1 MTRGRRLL
9 VLLVGYGLIMV
20 AVWTEGRTQ
29 LIWDAAAAA
38 WIAAAVIA
46 EGRPARELG
55 LGITGL
61 IPALRTITV
70 ALLAVAIIVLA
81 GWDGGTL
88 RPLYGSRP
96 PGIHSFG
103 YATWALMQ
111 EFILNSF
118 FYLGFERLLGNNR
131 KAVAMTCLLFASAHL
146 PNPFLVPATLVGGW
160 FFVEMFRRYRNLYPI
175 AVAHAMLGLAI
186 AMSVPDSILHHMRVG
201 IGYLHFYG

>member
-1 MTRGRRLL
+1 MTRGRTLL
-9 VLLVGYGLIMV
+9 VLGIGYALILV
-20 AVWTEGRTQ
+20 AVWTEGRPQ

-38 WIAAAVIA
+38 WIAAAVVA
-46 EGRPARELG
+46 GGRPARELG
-55 LGITGL
+55 LGIRGFV
-61 IPALRTITV
+61 PALRAIAI
-70 ALLAVAIIVLA
+70 ALIAVGIIVLA

-88 RPLYGSRP
+88 RPLYGTRP

-103 YATWALMQ
+103 YAIWALMQ

-131 KAVAMTCLLFASAHL
+131 KAVAATCVLFASAHL
-146 PNPFLVPATLVGGW
+146 PNPFLTPATLLGGW

-186 AMSVPDSILHHMRVG
+186 AMSVPDSVLHHMRVG
-201 IGYLHFYG
+201 IGYLHFYR

>member
-1 MTRGRRLL
+1 MTRGRTWM

-20 AVWTEGRTQ
+20 AVWTAGGTQ

-46 EGRPARELG
+46 GGRPARELG
-55 LGITGL
+55 LGIKGL
-61 IPALRTITV
+61 IPALRTITI

-88 RPLYGSRP
+88 RPLYGSRT
-96 PGIHSFG
+96 PGVHSFG

>member
-1 MTRGRRLL
+1 MTRARTWL
-9 VLLVGYGLIMV
+9 VLLVGYGLILV

-38 WIAAAVIA
+38 WIAAAVIT
-46 EGRPARELG
+46 EGRPLRELG
-55 LGITGL
+55 LGIGGL
-61 IPALRTITV
+61 VPALRTVAI
-70 ALLAVAIIVLA
+70 ALLAVGIIVLA

-103 YATWALMQ
+103 YAIWALMQ
-111 EFILNSF
+111 QVILNSF
-118 FYLGFERLLGNNR
+118 FYRGFERLLGNNR
-131 KAVAMTCLLFASAHL
+131 KAVAMTCLLFAGAHV

-175 AVAHAMLGLAI
+175 AVAHAMLGIAI
-186 AMSVPDSILHHMRVG
+186 AMAVPDAIVHHMRVG
-201 IGYLHFYG
+201 IGYLHFYR